1 MNKRILVVDDI
12 PANIDILLALLG
24 DTYDI
29 LAAVDGETALE
40 IANEEQLD
48 LILLDVMMPDMDG
61 YSVCEALKKDV
72 KTKEIPVIFITAVTD
87 EVSIERA
94 YEVGGIDYVTK
105 PFKPKELRA
114 RIKRELQMQSLIYD
128 LAQSQRE
135 LERLATTDAL
145 SDLYN
150 RYYFSKI
157 SDELFMLAKRNK
169 RPMSIIILD
178 IDNFKKINDVHGHG
192 VGDEVIKHIAKTLKD
207 VARKSDVIC
216 RWGGEEF
223 LLLLPETDGEGAYIM
238 AENIRKMIE
247 QSEVSINRELTI
259 QYRASFGVSVVDN
272 SDEKGVDK
280 AIHNADEALYE
291 AKALGRN
298 RVCIAKTEENL

>member
-1 MNKRILVVDDI
+1 MNKRILVVDDV
-12 PANIDILLALLG
+12 PANIEILLAILG
-24 DTYDI
+24 DIYDVLVAI
-29 LAAVDGETALE
+29 DGETALE
-40 IANEEQLD
+40 IADEEQLD
-48 LILLDVMMPDMDG
+48 LILLDVVMPDMNG

-72 KTKEIPVIFITAVTD
+72 KTKNVPVIFITAVTD

-94 YEVGGIDYVTK
+94 YAVGGIDYVTK

-114 RIKRELQMQSLIYD
+114 RIKRELQMQALISD

-145 SDLYN
+145 SGLYN

-157 SDELFMLAKRNK
+157 SNELFMLAKRNQ
-169 RPMSIIILD
+169 RAMSIVILD
-178 IDNFKKINDVHGHG
+178 IDNFKKINDMYGHG

-207 VARKSDVIC
+207 VTRQSDVIC

-223 LLLLPETDGEGAYIM
+223 LLLLPETDDEGAYTI
-238 AENIRKMIE
+238 AQNIRKVIE
-247 QSEVSINRELTI
+247 QSNVSVNRELEI

-272 SDEKGVDK
+272 NDAKGIEK
-280 AIHNADEALYE
+280 AIHNADQALYE
-291 AKALGRN
+291 AKELGRN
-298 RVCIAKTEENL
+298 RVCMAKSA